1 MDKDTTINFGAKLHQ
16 KDFDKLLE
24 RRKRLIFKFKQLQ
37 PEMIFIVKDGHD
49 DFQMKITHVSHE
61 NLNFEFIDLSL
72 PETDNL
78 YNVPQ
83 ASQVLF
89 IPREIYFEDKQ
100 FVFRKY
106 EPNTIFQLHN
116 INEFEKSL
124 FDDLHI
130 KSLKTIIDIQK
141 KMIGRLRYELDNRVF
156 DSTPTKKMLNQA
168 TQIKYLLKKLNLQQ
182 SDIEDVIEKPVSYK
196 NLVNPE
202 DKIQRLSNNVSI
214 WIDKCTKWKQM
225 YFDLLETTSKEKL
238 KNNHNHG

>member
-1 MDKDTTINFGAKLHQ
+1 MDKDNIIKLGTKLNP

-24 RRKRLIFKFKQLQ
+24 RRKRIIFKFKQLQ
-37 PEMIFIVKDGHD
+37 PEMLFIIQDGHD
-49 DFQMKITHVSHE
+49 DFQMKITDVSHE
-61 NLNFEFIDLSL
+61 NLNFNLMDVSL
-72 PETDNL
+72 PETDKL
-78 YNVPQ
+78 YNVEQ
-83 ASQVLF
+83 TSQVLF
-89 IPREIYFEDKQ
+89 VPREIYFEDKL

-106 EPNTIFQLHN
+106 ESNTIFQLHN
-116 INEFEKSL
+116 TTEFEKSL

-141 KMIGRLRYELDNRVF
+141 KMIGKLRYELDKCVF

-182 SDIEDVIEKPVSYK
+182 SDIEDVIDKPVSYK
-196 NLVNPE
+196 HLVNPE

-225 YFDLLETTSKEKL
+225 YFDLLESTSKEKTVT
-238 KNNHNHG
+238 K